1 MLHAWFHAK
10 HIMKT
15 FAIIIRG
22 SLEYDYI
29 EDVTSFIGEDVSGSF
44 GVQANHARMMTPLI
58 FGLARFKIKDGPWQY
73 LAIPGA
79 ILYFADNILTIITRR
94 YLKSAN
100 YEQLALELRGIL
112 LAEEKQLFDIKE
124 NIRRLDE
131 AVLKRLRG
139 LTKNI

>member
-1 MLHAWFHAK
+1 MLYAWFYAK

-22 SLEYDYI
+22 TLEHDYI

-44 GVQANHARMMTPLI
+44 GVQANHARMMTSLI
-58 FGLARFKIKDGPWQY
+58 FGLARFKIKDSPWQY

-79 ILYFADNILTIITRR
+79 ILYFSDNKLTLITRR

-100 YEQLALELRGIL
+100 YEQLAIELREIL
-112 LAEEKQLFDIKE
+112 LTEEEQLVDMKE

-131 AVLKRLRG
+131 EMLKRFRE
-139 LTKNI
+139 LT